1 MHIFK
6 NPNFD
11 FVRWKWQAIGISWV
25 IILAG
30 LFQIWTKGM
39 PKGVEFSGGTIV
51 LVRFQQQPNLDQ
63 IRNTLPGGGANAV
76 VQSYGDPARHE
87 VSIRVHSREVEQGTS
102 LSNTAEGVVDALNKG
117 GLGPIK
123 PASQLCASASEF
135 NCVSGRRIVGPTV
148 GAELQR
154 RGVLATVFALSG
166 ILVYIA
172 FRFRFSFAV
181 GAVVA
186 TIHDLLITMAFLA
199 FFKYELSLNV
209 IAALLTI
216 TGYSMND
223 TIVIYDRIRENM
235 RSMRRDNLATIVNSA
250 VNEMLDRTMITGGL
264 TLLSVIALFLFGGEV
279 LKGLAFTMIIGI
291 ITGTYSSVFIAAAIV
306 VIWQGRTPVKVAPA
320 APVAP
325 AGKSAGGKAA
335 GKSGKRRAS

>member
-6 NPNFD
+6 SPNFD
-11 FVRWKWQAIGISWV
+11 FVRWKWHAIALSWV

-30 LFQIWTKGM
+30 VFVIWTKGM

-51 LVRFQQQPNLDQ
+51 LVRFQQPPDLD
-63 IRNTLPGGGANAV
+63 RVRGALPGGGANAV

-87 VSIRVHSREVEQGTS
+87 VSIRVHSREVEAGAS
-102 LSNTAEGVVDALNKG
+102 LSNTAESVVEALNTN
-117 GLGPIK
+117 GLGPIA
-123 PASQLCASASEF
+123 PASHLCASPTEF

-148 GAELQR
+148 GAELQQ
-154 RGVLATVFALSG
+154 RGILATVFALGG

-186 TIHDLLITMAFLA
+186 TIHDLLITLAFLA
-199 FFKYELSLNV
+199 FFKHELSLNV

-250 VNEMLDRTMITGGL
+250 VNQMLDRTMITGGL
-264 TLLSVIALFLFGGEV
+264 TLLSVIALFFFGGEV
-279 LKGLAFTMIIGI
+279 LKGFAFTMIVGI

-306 VIWQGRTPVKVAPA
+306 LIWQGKAPVKVAPA

-325 AGKSAGGKAA
+325 GRAAGKPAN
-335 GKSGKRRAS
+335 KSGKRRAS

>member
-11 FVRWKWQAIGISWV
+11 FVRWKWHAIAISWV
-25 IILAG
+25 IILIGAAV
-30 LFQIWTKGM
+30 IWTKGM

-51 LVRFQQQPNLDQ
+51 IVKFDQQPDLDKV
-63 IRNTLPGGGANAV
+63 RSALPGGGANAV
-76 VQSYGDPARHE
+76 VQQYGDPSQKQ
-87 VSIRVHSREVEQGTS
+87 VMIRVHSAGAESGADLSSTADQVVKALSQAGVAQISGHCLDQSKTNCIAGT
-102 LSNTAEGVVDALNKG
+102 E
-117 GLGPIK
+117 I
-123 PASQLCASASEF
+123 
-135 NCVSGRRIVGPTV
+135 IGPTV
-148 GAELQR
+148 GKELAQR
-154 RGVLATVFALSG
+154 GLLATVFALAG

-186 TIHDLLITMAFLA
+186 TIHDLLITLAFLA
-199 FFKYELSLNV
+199 LFKYELSLNV

-223 TIVIYDRIRENM
+223 TIVIYDRVRENM
-235 RSMRRDNLATIVNSA
+235 RSMRRDNIASIVNAA
-250 VNEMLDRTMITGGL
+250 VNQMLDRTMITGGL
-264 TLLSVIALFLFGGEV
+264 TMLSVIALYLFGGEV
-279 LKGLAFTMIIGI
+279 LKGFAFTMIVGI

-306 VIWQGRTPVKVAPA
+306 VIWQGRTPMKVAPA

-325 AGKSAGGKAA
+325 ARKA
-335 GKSGKRRAS
+335 GKRARAS

>member
-11 FVRWKWQAIGISWV
+11 FVRWKWQAIALSWV

-30 LFQIWTKGM
+30 IFQISTKGM
-39 PKGVEFSGGTIV
+39 AKGVEFSGGTIV
-51 LVRFQQQPNLDQ
+51 LVRFAQPPNLDQ
-63 IRNTLPGGGANAV
+63 VRNALPGGGANAV
-76 VQSYGDPARHE
+76 VQSYGDPSQHE
-87 VSIRVHSREVEQGTS
+87 VSIRVHSTGAEQGTA
-102 LSNTAEGVVDALNKG
+102 LSNTADAVVEALNKN
-117 GLGPIK
+117 GLGPIGGTCGPQK
-123 PASQLCASASEF
+123 PS
-135 NCVSGRRIVGPTV
+135 NCVSGTRIVGPTV
-148 GAELQR
+148 GRELEQR
-154 RGVLATVFALSG
+154 GILATVFALGG

-199 FFKYELSLNV
+199 FFRYELSLNV

-250 VNEMLDRTMITGGL
+250 VNQMLDRTMITGGL
-264 TLLSVIALFLFGGEV
+264 TLLSVIALFFFGGAV
-279 LKGLAFTMIIGI
+279 LKGFAFTMIVGI

-306 VIWQGRTPVKVAPA
+306 IIWQGSKPA

-325 AGKSAGGKAA
+325 AAPAAAKAA
-335 GKSGKRRAS
+335 GKTTGKSGKRRAS

>member
-1 MHIFK
+1 MHIFR

-30 LFQIWTKGM
+30 VFVIWTKGM

-51 LVRFQQQPNLDQ
+51 LVRFQQAPDLDR
-63 IRNTLPGGGANAV
+63 IRTSLPGEGANAV
-76 VQSYGDPARHE
+76 VQSYGDPSRHE

-102 LSNTAEGVVDALNKG
+102 LSNTAEAVVEALNSK
-117 GLGPIK
+117 GLGPIA
-123 PASQLCASASEF
+123 PASQLCANDAAF
-135 NCVSGRRIVGPTV
+135 NCVAGRRIVGPTV

-154 RGVLATVFALSG
+154 RGVLATVFALAG

-172 FRFRFSFAV
+172 FRVRFSFAV

-186 TIHDLLITMAFLA
+186 TIHDLLITLAFLA

-223 TIVIYDRIRENM
+223 TIVIYDRIREDM
-235 RSMRRDNLATIVNSA
+235 RSMRRDNLATIVNAA
-250 VNEMLDRTMITGGL
+250 VNQMLDRTMITGGL
-264 TLLSVIALFLFGGEV
+264 TLLSVIALFFFGGEV
-279 LKGLAFTMIIGI
+279 LKGFAFTMIVGI
-291 ITGTYSSVFIAAAIV
+291 ITGTYSSVFIAAAVV
-306 VIWQGRTPVKVAPA
+306 VIWQGRAPVKVAPA
-320 APVAP
+320 APAAA
-325 AGKSAGGKAA
+325 AGKASNKAGGK
-335 GKSGKRRAS
+335 SKRRAS

>member
-11 FVRWKWQAIGISWV
+11 FVRWKWQALALSWL

-30 LFQIWTKGM
+30 MGYIWKFGM
-39 PKGVEFSGGTIV
+39 PRGVEFSGGTIV
-51 LVRFQQQPNLDQ
+51 IVRLDHQPNLDQ
-63 IRNTLPGGGANAV
+63 IRNALPNGGGADAI
-76 VQSYGDPARHE
+76 VQSYGDLSLNQ
-87 VSIRVHSREVEQGTS
+87 VSIRLHSVGAESGLA
-102 LSNTAEGVVDALNKG
+102 LSNTADTVVAALSKAGVG
-117 GLGPIK
+117 
-123 PASQLCASASEF
+123 Q
-135 NCVSGRRIVGPTV
+135 VSGACTAQHSSNCIAGTQIVGPTV
-148 GAELQR
+148 GKELEQR
-154 RGVLATVFALSG
+154 GLLATIFALAG

-186 TIHDLLITMAFLA
+186 TIHDLLITLTFLA
-199 FFKYELSLNV
+199 FFHYEMSLNV

-235 RSMRRDNLATIVNSA
+235 RSMRRDDLSTIVNGA
-250 VNEMLDRTMITGGL
+250 VNQMLDRTMITGGL
-264 TLLSVIALFLFGGEV
+264 TMLSVLALFFFGGEV
-279 LKGLAFTMIIGI
+279 LHGFAFTMIVGI

-306 VIWQGRTPVKVAPA
+306 VIWQRNAPAKTAPA

-325 AGKSAGGKAA
+325 AKSGAKDKA
-335 GKSGKRRAS
+335 GKRRAS